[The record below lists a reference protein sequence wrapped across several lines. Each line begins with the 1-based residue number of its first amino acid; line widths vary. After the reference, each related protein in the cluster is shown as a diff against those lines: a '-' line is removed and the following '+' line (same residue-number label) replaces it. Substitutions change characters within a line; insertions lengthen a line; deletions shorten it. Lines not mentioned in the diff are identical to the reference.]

1 MTEKYLCLDQSTP
14 AKPGQQDALSEAS
27 PSPEALICPA
37 DLRPACVDGLYMHV
51 PFCFH
56 KCHYC
61 DFYSIVDDRDRQA
74 AFTDR
79 LIEEIRTVAPQATN
93 PLTTIFCGGGTPT
106 LLAVEHWKRLLAA
119 LADAFDLSALVE
131 FTTEANPET
140 VTPELLDTLA
150 AGGVNRVSVGA
161 QSFNERHLKTLE
173 RWHDPANV
181 ERAVGFARA
190 AGIDNVNVDLIFA
203 VPGQTL
209 DEWRA
214 DLDRALAIEPTHI
227 SAYALTYEPNT
238 PMTTKLRLGRI
249 ERADNAVETAMFEAT
264 MSTLV
269 DAGFEQYEVS
279 NYAKRDGL
287 DRRCQHNLGYW
298 RNANWLAV
306 GPSASGHIDGV
317 RWKNAPHLGQYL
329 ASTGPSPVVDVEQL
343 DASASLGER
352 IMLGLRLMEG
362 MDWPALDTELDPA
375 RRERIEVFIAEN
387 LMQRADGRLRLTS
400 RGLMIADSVLADL
413 L

>member
-1 MTEKYLCLDQSTP
+1 M
-14 AKPGQQDALSEAS
+14 
-27 PSPEALICPA
+27 I
-37 DLRPACVDGLYMHV
+37 
-51 PFCFH
+51 
-56 KCHYC
+56 
-61 DFYSIVDDRDRQA
+61 
-74 AFTDR
+74 
-79 LIEEIRTVAPQATN
+79 
-93 PLTTIFCGGGTPT
+93 
-106 LLAVEHWKRLLAA
+106 
-119 LADAFDLSALVE
+119 E

-181 ERAVGFARA
+181 ERAVQLARA

-214 DLDRALAIEPTHI
+214 DLDRALALEPTHV

-249 ERADNAVETAMFEAT
+249 ERADEAVEAAMFETT
-264 MSTLV
+264 MAML
-269 DAGFEQYEVS
+269 DAAGFEQYEVS
-279 NYAKRDGL
+279 NYARANADGSKSH
-287 DRRCQHNLGYW
+287 RCLHNLNYW
-298 RNANWLAV
+298 LNKNWLAV
-306 GPSASGHIDGV
+306 GPSASGHVDGV

-329 ASTGPSPVVDVEQL
+329 ASTGPSPVVDVERL
-343 DASASLGER
+343 DADAALGER
-352 IMLGLRLMEG
+352 MMLGLRLNDG
-362 MDWPALDTELDPA
+362 MDWAALDAQLDTVRRDRIDVFVTEGLM
-375 RRERIEVFIAEN
+375 ERT
-387 LMQRADGRLRLTS
+387 DDRLRLTR
-400 RGLMIADSVLADL
+400 RGLMIADSLLADL